1 MATASLLGL
10 LLWAVPMQLAGTCL
24 RCWPD
29 AAAYFIYDVNLL
41 LQQDTAASDRLG
53 TLFLGNVKELASYA
67 SGYLERE
74 DMEREAGN
82 LFHHLEL
89 IIQKSQKN
97 HEVLMKEAELEKA
110 DFIKRLEEA
119 SDLFVKESSLQ
130 FFLWA
135 SLTESMGVYAA
146 QDKEG
151 RSNSISSITS
161 TGQSR
166 FRPYEVVQC
175 RNCQILKVSCY
186 DFRICAGPNVVA
198 AVLITLTVLLGVVGV
213 AVWYCCRK
221 KTSEETESED
231 EDDDNKNND
240 EDSSET
246 SESSEKS
253 EEAAPIPPVPDYPS
267 PPEYDTPNLPE
278 FDMPSPPEFDMPS
291 PPEFDIPSPP
301 NFYDA
306 PN

>member
-119 SDLFVKESSLQ
+119 SDLFVKEICSFSC
-130 FFLWA
+130 
-135 SLTESMGVYAA
+135 
-146 QDKEG
+146 
-151 RSNSISSITS
+151 
-161 TGQSR
+161 GQSR

-186 DFRICAGPNVVA
+186 DLRICAGPNVVA

-231 EDDDNKNND
+231 EDDDNKDND
-240 EDSSET
+240 EDSSEI

-267 PPEYDTPNLPE
+267 PPEYYTPNLPE

-291 PPEFDIPSPP
+291 SPEFDIPSPP